1 MTHDLPHSSQ
11 PLHHWSGFNMLL
23 IYIIDVFTFF
33 YGGQIKN
40 GNKQV
45 PEINCEIARPYSIF
59 KQIIEG
65 K

>member
-1 MTHDLPHSSQ
+1 M
-11 PLHHWSGFNMLL
+11 FL